1 MGVVPGTVNEP
12 ITTNRAEKVI
22 ARIFDAEACMLVR
35 GAGSGAI
42 RLGLHSILK
51 CGDKI
56 LIHKAPVYST
66 TRTSFEMLG
75 LIQVEADFNDLSQL
89 GEVLKDNPDIK
100 GALVQYTRQKLDDS
114 YDMEEVVRTIKR
126 IRDIPI

>member
-1 MGVVPGTVNEP
+1 MQTYPLSSLSLEEAVKLQFRVTDCITREFKGHEILNRGDMGVVPGLNKP

-51 CGDKI
+51 C
-56 LIHKAPVYST
+56 
-66 TRTSFEMLG
+66 
-75 LIQVEADFNDLSQL
+75 
-89 GEVLKDNPDIK
+89 
-100 GALVQYTRQKLDDS
+100 
-114 YDMEEVVRTIKR
+114 
-126 IRDIPI
+126 